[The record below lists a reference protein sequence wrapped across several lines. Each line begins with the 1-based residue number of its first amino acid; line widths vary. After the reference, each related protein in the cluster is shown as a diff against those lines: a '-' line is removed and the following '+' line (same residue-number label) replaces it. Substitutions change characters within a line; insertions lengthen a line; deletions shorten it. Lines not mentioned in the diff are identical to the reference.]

1 MSAQSAF
8 SPKAFSSQSPRLGA
22 GANQFLETARVR
34 LWIAT
39 ILFLFGLLAVF
50 GRLVELTLLRSGE
63 ELAPAKA
70 QVFATGRAEIVDR
83 NGVLLAT
90 TLVTSSLYANA
101 KKVQNSKEAARKLV
115 TLFPNLKENVVR
127 ARLES
132 GKTFVWILRHLT
144 PRQQTQVLELGIPG
158 LDFVRDYRRIYPQGR
173 LAAHVVGFTDID
185 NVGVSGV
192 ECSLDQALRTQS
204 DPLRLSLDTRL
215 QHIVQ
220 TELQGAIKKFGC
232 MGGSGALMDLYTGE
246 VLAMVSLPDFDP
258 NKPMKADQNALFNA
272 ITLGIY
278 EMGSIMK
285 IPNTA
290 MALES
295 GKIELG
301 TRFDAGAPLKVGRFT
316 ITDFRANHG
325 MINVAEIFVY
335 SSNKGSARIAL
346 SLGGDYQKAFLQKS
360 GFLSTPTIELPEKGA
375 PMVPKRWRE
384 DKVITIS
391 YGYGLSMSPLQV
403 LTGIGS
409 LVRPW
414 GRMTPTLLAKDA
426 SAPIEGER
434 LVSEKTSRSLL
445 HLMRFVVTHGTSRK
459 ADVPGYFIGG
469 KTGTRDML
477 INGRYNKARVST
489 TFLGVLGKDVS
500 SVRYILLVRLDDPQR
515 MKETYG
521 FNTAGWNAAPL
532 GGRILER
539 VAGVTGVLPREE
551 GKVTEP
557 FFRNVSFEKK

>member
-1 MSAQSAF
+1 MSKQSVF
-8 SPKAFSSQSPRLGA
+8 SPKAFSSQGARLGVA
-22 GANQFLETARVR
+22 SNHFLETARVR

-50 GRLVELTLLRSGE
+50 GRLVDLTLLRSGE
-63 ELAPAKA
+63 ELMPAKP

-185 NVGVSGV
+185 NVGVAGV
-192 ECSLDQALRTQS
+192 ESSLNEVLCTQS
-204 DPLRLSLDTRL
+204 EPLRLSLDTRI

-220 TELQGAIKKFGC
+220 TELQNAIKKFGC
-232 MGGSGALMDLYTGE
+232 LGGSGAVMDLYTGE
-246 VLAMVSLPDFDP
+246 VLAMVSMPDFDP

-272 ITLGIY
+272 ITLGVY

-301 TRFDAGAPLKVGRFT
+301 TRFDAGSPLKVGRFN
-316 ITDFRANHG
+316 ITDYRANHG

-346 SLGGDYQKAFLQKS
+346 SLGGDYQKAFLQKT
-360 GFLSTPTIELPEKGA
+360 GFLSAPTIELPEKGA

-414 GRMTPTLLAKDA
+414 GRMTPTLLAK
-426 SAPIEGER
+426 SSSIPIEGER

-459 ADVPGYFIGG
+459 AEVPGYFIGG

-515 MKETYG
+515 LKETYG

>member
-1 MSAQSAF
+1 
-8 SPKAFSSQSPRLGA
+8 
-22 GANQFLETARVR
+22 
-34 LWIAT
+34 
-39 ILFLFGLLAVF
+39 
-50 GRLVELTLLRSGE
+50 
-63 ELAPAKA
+63 
-70 QVFATGRAEIVDR
+70 
-83 NGVLLAT
+83 
-90 TLVTSSLYANA
+90 
-101 KKVQNSKEAARKLV
+101 
-115 TLFPNLKENVVR
+115 
-127 ARLES
+127 
-132 GKTFVWILRHLT
+132 
-144 PRQQTQVLELGIPG
+144 
-158 LDFVRDYRRIYPQGR
+158 VRDYRRIYPQGR

-192 ECSLDQALRTQS
+192 ESSLDELLRTQN
-204 DPLRLSLDTRL
+204 DPLKLSLDTRL

-220 TELQGAIKKFGC
+220 TELQGAIEKFGC
-232 MGGSGALMDLYTGE
+232 MGGSGALMDLHTGE

-360 GFLSTPTIELPEKGA
+360 GFLSAPTIELPEKGA

-426 SAPIEGER
+426 NAPIRGER

-500 SVRYILLVRLDDPQR
+500 NVRYILLVRLDDPQR

-551 GKVTEP
+551 GKITEP
-557 FFRNVSFEKK
+557 FFRNVSFGKK